1 MKWRYQIAFL
11 IIFSCQ
17 NPTLFGQS
25 FHNITLLDHWHQD
38 SLISNSSKV
47 RYSDCFGF
55 TQNGSEYAVIGST
68 EGTHVFLVNAQD
80 QLVPKGFI
88 KGRYSSTFVQH
99 REYAVFKHYLYAV
112 CDEGVSSLQIID
124 LQYLPDSI
132 HLAREDTLQFGRVH
146 NIFIDSVQEKF
157 YSCIH
162 RSTVNT
168 QVIDAPMKIFS
179 LANPLVLQEL
189 WSGPSDVNEVHDI
202 YVRNGIAILN
212 CGYDGLKVYNFTN
225 TTTPVYLDSKSIYTD
240 QGYNHQGWLTPDG
253 TRYLFADETNGKRV
267 KNCSFNGSVVTIN
280 NYFGTNYEN
289 GSVPHNIKATNDFA
303 FVAYYNEGF
312 RIFDLRYTVPLEV
325 AHYDTYP
332 DENPYQMNGN
342 WGVFAD
348 LPSKRL
354 LVSDRQYGLFLL
366 HFDQERMLQSF
377 PLTDD
382 EIELFP
388 NPVSSSTSVSLTI
401 PLGTE
406 RTEWEI
412 YDLSGKKISTGISE
426 NFNYADIP
434 VNFSAGTYQIK
445 IHLYDKDE
453 KSQEIIQKI
462 IVI

>member
-1 MKWRYQIAFL
+1 MKRTYHITCLLVFL
-11 IIFSCQ
+11 WLKGTS
-17 NPTLFGQS
+17 FGQS
-25 FHNITLLDHWHQD
+25 SQNMTLLDNWHQD

-55 TQNGSEYAVIGST
+55 TQNGKEYAVIGST
-68 EGTHVFLVNAQD
+68 EGTHVFWINDQD
-80 QLVPKGFI
+80 QLIPKGFI

-132 HLAREDTLQFGRVH
+132 HLAKEDSVQFGRVH
-146 NIFIDSVQEKF
+146 NIFIDTVQEKL

-168 QVIDAPMKIFS
+168 QLIDSPMKIFS
-179 LANPLVLQEL
+179 LADPLNLQEL
-189 WSGPSDVNEVHDI
+189 WHGPDNVIEVHDI
-202 YVRNGIAILN
+202 YVRNGLAFLN

-225 TTTPVYLDSKSIYTD
+225 TNSPVYLDSKSIYTD

-280 NYFGTNYEN
+280 NYFGTNFEI
-289 GSVPHNIKATNDFA
+289 GSVPHNIRATNEFA
-303 FVAYYNEGF
+303 FVAYYNEGI
-312 RIFDLRYTVPLEV
+312 RVFDLRYNVPLEV

-332 DENPYQMNGN
+332 DENPYKMNGN

-348 LPSKRL
+348 LPSQRL

-366 HFDQERMLQSF
+366 HFDREKMLKSF
-377 PLTDD
+377 PLTG
-382 EIELFP
+382 ETTIFP
-388 NPVSSSTSVSLTI
+388 NPVSSSGSLFLTI
-401 PLGTE
+401 PIETVK
-406 RTEWEI
+406 TEWQVF
-412 YDLSGKKISTGISE
+412 DVNGKQVAEGSSE
-426 NFNYADIP
+426 QFNYAEIP
-434 VNFSAGTYQIK
+434 VNFAAGTYRLRLRLQD
-445 IHLYDKDE
+445 DKDRV
-453 KSQEIIQKI
+453 QELIRKLV
-462 IVI
+462 VI

>member
-1 MKWRYQIAFL
+1 MRWTSQIAFL
-11 IIFSCQ
+11 ILFLCQ
-17 NPTLFGQS
+17 NSTLFGQS
-25 FHNITLLDHWHQD
+25 FHNITFLDQWHQD

-55 TQNGSEYAVIGST
+55 VQNGSEYAVIGST
-68 EGTHVFLVNAQD
+68 EGTHVFLVNDQD
-80 QLVPKGFI
+80 KLIPKGFI
-88 KGRYSSTFVQH
+88 RGRYSSTFVQH

-132 HLAREDTLQFGRVH
+132 HLAKEDTLQFGRVH
-146 NIFIDSVQEKF
+146 NIFIDTVQEKF

-168 QVIDAPMKIFS
+168 QTIDAPMKIFS
-179 LANPLVLQEL
+179 LADPLVLQEL
-189 WSGPSDVNEVHDI
+189 WSGPGDVNEVHDI

-212 CGYDGLKVYNFTN
+212 CGYDGLKVYDFTN
-225 TTTPVYLDSKSIYTD
+225 TTTPDYLDSKSIYTD

-303 FVAYYNEGF
+303 FVAYYNEGI
-312 RIFDLRYTVPLEV
+312 RIFDLRYPVPLEI

-332 DENPYQMNGN
+332 DESPYKMNGN
-342 WGVFAD
+342 WGIFAD
-348 LPSKRL
+348 LPSERL

-366 HFDQERMLQSF
+366 HFDRQKMLQSF
-377 PLTDD
+377 PLTD
-382 EIELFP
+382 EIALFP
-388 NPVSSSTSVSLTI
+388 NPVSGSEKIFMTI
-401 PLGTE
+401 PIETV
-406 RTEWEI
+406 RTEWQVF
-412 YDLSGKKISTGISE
+412 DLNGKKVSNGNSE
-426 NFNYADIP
+426 HFSYTEIP
-434 VNFSAGTYQIK
+434 VDFSAGTYQIR
-445 IHLYDKDE
+445 IHLYDDKE
-453 KSQEIIQKI
+453 KSQEIIRKI
-462 IVI
+462 VVI